1 VADFLAGAVMSVG
14 GYVGNS
20 DGDCEIRQPEVTAAE
35 LLKLLEQ
42 CRPYLLAI
50 AQAELPTNLQGKIGA
65 SDLVQETLARG
76 VERWGTFQGSRPE
89 EFARWLRTILRNQ
102 LANVKAAYG
111 TDMRAVG
118 REQPVDSALI
128 DLLVDSPSVELQ
140 RRECEAHLEAA
151 LSNLPSDYRRV
162 VQLRYLERRS
172 FAEIGAEL
180 GRSETAVSKVWARA
194 LHQLQQELGPLLSD
208 S

>member
-1 VADFLAGAVMSVG
+1 MSDG
-14 GYVGNS
+14 GCIGNS
-20 DGDCEIRQPEVTAAE
+20 DGDCEFRQSQVTAAE
-35 LLKLLEQ
+35 LWGLLEQ

-50 AQAELPTNLQGKIGA
+50 AQAELPTVLQGKVGA

-102 LANVKAAYG
+102 LANVREAYAA
-111 TDMRAVG
+111 DMRAVG
-118 REQPVDSALI
+118 REQPVDSGLI
-128 DLLVDSPSVELQ
+128 DLLADSPSVELQ
-140 RRECEAHLEAA
+140 QRESDARLEAA

-162 VQLRYLERRS
+162 VQLRYLEGRS
-172 FAEIGAEL
+172 FAEIGAAL

-194 LHQLQQELGPLLSD
+194 LHQLQQELGPFLSD
-208 S
+208 F